1 MATILLSAA
10 GAAIGG
16 SVGGTLAGLSSVAVG
31 RAVGATLGR
40 VIDQRLLGEGAQA
53 VETGK
58 VDRFRLTSAG
68 EGAAVTDLYGRM
80 RIGGQIIWASDFA
93 EITTVSGGGKG
104 APSTP
109 KTTDYNYT
117 VSLAVALCE
126 GEITGVHRIWADG
139 EEVAPSDLNISIY
152 RGTADQLPDPT
163 IAAVEGADR
172 VPAYRG
178 TAYVVLEN
186 LSLGQ
191 FGNRVPQFSFEVTR
205 PEEAG
210 SPEGAQSVT
219 HSVTGVALIPGTGEY
234 ALATTPVHY
243 SDGSGARWSAN
254 VSTPSGKTDFLTSL
268 DNLNTDLPK
277 LEAA

>member
-40 VIDQRLLGEGAQA
+40 AVDQRLLGQGAQA

-58 VDRFRLTSAG
+58 VDRFRLTNAG
-68 EGAAVTDLYGRM
+68 EGAAVAQLYGRM
-80 RIGGQIIWASDFA
+80 RIGGQIIWASDFS
-93 EITTVSGGGKG
+93 ETTTTSGGGGKG

-109 KTTDYNYT
+109 QTTQYSYS

-139 EEVAPSDLNISIY
+139 EEVAQADLNISIY
-152 RGTADQLPDPT
+152 RGTRDQLPDPT
-163 IAAVEGADR
+163 IAAVEGADG

-178 TAYVVLEN
+178 TAYVVFEN
-186 LSLGQ
+186 LPLGQ

-210 SPEGAQSVT
+210 SPEGPQSLT
-219 HSVTGVALIPGTGEY
+219 HGISGVALIPGTGEY

-243 SDGSGARWSAN
+243 ADGSGARWSAN
-254 VSTPSGKTDFLTSL
+254 V
-268 DNLNTDLPK
+268 
-277 LEAA
+277 